1 VTGTTITS
9 RRLPTSRQCRASW
22 RRSGSSLSSRRL
34 HHSLAI
40 HDVVGPELTPAK
52 TPTVAL
58 EKLRSALR
66 QSLETPAVRER
77 LKSIIEVK
85 TSTPDERRQIVE
97 RDSVK
102 YEELVKEVG
111 IKAVN

>member
-1 VTGTTITS
+1 
-9 RRLPTSRQCRASW
+9 
-22 RRSGSSLSSRRL
+22 
-34 HHSLAI
+34 
-40 HDVVGPELTPAK
+40 
-52 TPTVAL
+52 
-58 EKLRSALR
+58 
-66 QSLETPAVRER
+66 VRER

-97 RDSVK
+97 RDTVK